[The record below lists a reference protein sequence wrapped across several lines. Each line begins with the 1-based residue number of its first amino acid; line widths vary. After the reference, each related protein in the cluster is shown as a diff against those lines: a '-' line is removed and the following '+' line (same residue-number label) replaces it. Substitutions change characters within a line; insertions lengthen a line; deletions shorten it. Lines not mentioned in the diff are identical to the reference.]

1 MLTGVNGNSLRN
13 NLLHADSATNKSLE
27 RISSGKKI
35 NHASEDAVGTALL
48 SAFDSQAR
56 SLSQMMANEQ
66 SQSSLLETAS
76 GSLTTTSNILQGI
89 NSLALQASNGTLTD
103 SDRRMIQQQIDELSS
118 QINLGASQA
127 QFNGQNL
134 LDGSFSTT
142 LQNGQQLSIDAMT
155 TNGLGLGNLS
165 VLTQSD
171 AMAASQLTKSA
182 LSKVTS
188 TMGGI
193 GSAING
199 INSNL
204 ANLGTQ
210 YLNTVSAQSQIGDV
224 DMASEIMNL
233 TMSKMQSQASLKIFK
248 MNDDSR
254 SNVLKLLGE

>member
-1 MLTGVNGNSLRN
+1 MLTGVNGNSLRSN
-13 NLLHADSATNKSLE
+13 ILHADSATNKSIE

-35 NHASEDAVGTALL
+35 NRASEDAVGTAML

-56 SLSQMMANEQ
+56 ALSQMMNNEQ
-66 SQSSLLETAS
+66 SQASLLQTAS
-76 GSLTTTSNILQGI
+76 TSLSTTSNILQGI
-89 NSLALQASNGTLTD
+89 NSLALQASNGTLTE

-118 QINLGASQA
+118 QINMGASQA

-134 LDGSFSTT
+134 LDGSYSTT
-142 LQNGQQLSIDAMT
+142 LQNGQQFSIGAMT
-155 TNGLGLGNLS
+155 TDGLGLSNLS
-165 VLTQSD
+165 VATPDQ
-171 AMAASQLTKSA
+171 AMAASQLSKAA

-188 TMGGI
+188 AMGGI
-193 GSAING
+193 GSVING
-199 INSNL
+199 INSNI

-210 YLNTVSAQSQIGDV
+210 YLNTVSALSQIGDV

-233 TMSKMQSQASLKIFK
+233 TMSKMQSQASLKVFK